1 MTLRGL
7 SAWFGLGSSLLAL
20 LVAVERPHWF
30 GLAAGAPAVTATATQ
45 AASAGSAARS
55 APWLIKRDTAR
66 TR

>member
-30 GLAAGAPAVTATATQ
+30 GLAAGAPAATRAVP
-45 AASAGSAARS
+45 AGSAARS